1 MSHIIIKTPSEIQAM
16 RESGQYLTEIL
27 QILRDAAQSWV
38 SLLELDQIAELYCK
52 KHNIKA
58 SFRGHQWFPNH
69 VCLSLG
75 DCLVHGI
82 PDATVLKDG
91 DFLKIDM
98 GITHK
103 GMISD
108 AAVSVVIGW
117 DHTNPLAQDLSLIT
131 KQALDRGIVLLWPWV
146 SVYDWGKQIEQYM
159 SQHHYSVIH
168 SLCGHGVGRK
178 LREPP
183 FIYNYADQEGKKT
196 KFRPGMIVA
205 LEPITAVTSTDYR
218 TKGKNTWNLYTTDG
232 DLGCQREYTLL
243 ITENGCEVLAGV
255 Q

>member
-1 MSHIIIKTPSEIQAM
+1 MSHIIIKTASEIQAF
-16 RESGQYLTEIL
+16 RESGAYLTEIL
-27 QILRDAAQSWV
+27 TILRDAAKPWV

-52 KHNIKA
+52 EHNIKA
-58 SFRGHQWFPNH
+58 AFRGHQWFPAH
-69 VCLSLG
+69 VCLSID

-82 PDATVLKDG
+82 PDQTVLKEW

-108 AAVSVVIGW
+108 AAVSVVVGW
-117 DHTNPLAQDLSLIT
+117 DDKNPLAADLSRVT
-131 KQALDRGIVLLWPWV
+131 KEALDMGIQLLWPWV

-159 SQHHYSVIH
+159 NKHGYSVIH

-183 FIYNYADQEGKKT
+183 FIYNYADQDGKKS
-196 KFRPGMIVA
+196 KFRPGMIIA
-205 LEPITAVTSTDYR
+205 LEPITAVTSTDYK

-232 DLGCQREYTLL
+232 DLGCQWEYSIL
-243 ITENGCEVLAGV
+243 ITDTGYEVLAGV